1 MGKQVNILIVD
12 DEEGIRKTLKKI
24 LLKEGYLVD
33 TAKTG
38 VAAVEKSTTN
48 VYNLALI
55 DIRLPDMKGTE
66 LLTSLGEITPNMV
79 KIIITGYPSQRN
91 AIDALNRGAD
101 NYILKPINIEKTLSI
116 VKTLLERQRED
127 EKFDQTRVKEY
138 IETRVKQL
146 ETITSKKK

>member
-1 MGKQVNILIVD
+1 MRKHAKILVVD
-12 DEEGIRKTLKKI
+12 DEDGIRKTLKKI
-24 LLKEGYLVD
+24 LLKEGYSVD

-38 VAAVEKSTTN
+38 AAAIEKSAAN

-66 LLTSLGEITPNMV
+66 LLTSLGEKTPNIV
-79 KIIITGYPSQRN
+79 KIIITGYPSQQN
-91 AIDALNRGAD
+91 AIEALNRGAD

-116 VKTLLERQRED
+116 VKTQLKRQRED

-138 IETRVKQL
+138 IETQVKQL
-146 ETITSKKK
+146 ETLTSKRK